1 MNTSEL
7 YFAMDIETDGQV
19 PGLSSMLQLGICA
32 FDATNPDLG
41 RFRVNISPL
50 PNAYPE
56 WSTMAWWMETPEKQ
70 ARFAALAI
78 DAVDPELAIRS
89 AVSWIDLVALEHES
103 RKAIAVCSPVGFDF
117 SFFRYYEML
126 LIGRDHPF
134 GHRALD
140 LRSFSMPLF
149 GQGFMQSSSRDLPSH
164 LLPKTLKHTHDALDD
179 ARELAEIGF
188 HLLREAARQRYVIA
202 RYEGVCC

>member
-1 MNTSEL
+1 MNTAEL

-41 RFRVNISPL
+41 RFKVNLLPL
-50 PNAYPE
+50 AGAYPE

-70 ARFAALAI
+70 ERFAALSVDAI
-78 DAVDPELAIRS
+78 EPSLAINRAVDWVE
-89 AVSWIDLVALEHES
+89 LVAQEHDG
-103 RKAIAVCSPVGFDF
+103 RKPIAVCSPVGFDF
-117 SFFRYYEML
+117 SFFRYYEIL
-126 LIGRDHPF
+126 FIGQDKPF

-140 LRSFSMPLF
+140 LRSFSMPLL
-149 GQGFMQSSSRDLPSH
+149 GKSFMQSSSRDLPSH
-164 LLPKTLKHTHDALDD
+164 LLANTLKHTHDALDD

-202 RYEGVCC
+202 RYEGLCA